1 MGAMTEMADMTT
13 ILLHQWQLVS
23 TTSWPLLLTL
33 AAFGIA
39 WWTYNRSGR
48 ASLLHPLM
56 VATPLIYFTMQTI
69 DLDFAAYYS
78 GNGILNWL
86 LGPATV
92 ALAVPLSHQLRQLP
106 AMFKPLTVALLLGGL
121 FATLSA
127 LILVKLFGLS
137 DVVLLSL
144 AAKSVTSPIALSIVE
159 QIGGLRS
166 LLAVATMVTGLAGI
180 VLAKSIFHLTQ
191 LVDERWQGLILGVT
205 AHAIGTAKA
214 FESSPRCGA
223 FATLGMG
230 INGILT
236 AIVLPAS
243 IGLFII

>member
-1 MGAMTEMADMTT
+1 
-13 ILLHQWQLVS
+13 
-23 TTSWPLLLTL
+23 
-33 AAFGIA
+33 
-39 WWTYNRSGR
+39 
-48 ASLLHPLM
+48 
-56 VATPLIYFTMQTI
+56 MQII

-92 ALAVPLSHQLRQLP
+92 ALAVPLSQQLRQLP
-106 AMFKPLTVALLLGGL
+106 TMFKPLTVALLLGGL

-127 LILVKLFGLS
+127 LLLVKLFGLS
-137 DVVLLSL
+137 DLVLLSL

-159 QIGGLRS
+159 QIGGLTS
-166 LLAVATMVTGLAGI
+166 LLAVATMITGLAGI
-180 VLAKSIFHLTQ
+180 VVAKTIFHLTQ
-191 LVDERWQGLILGVT
+191 LEDERWQGLILGVT

-214 FESSPRCGA
+214 FESSSRCGA

-236 AIVLPAS
+236 AIALPLS

>member
-1 MGAMTEMADMTT
+1 MGEMIEITEIFMQ
-13 ILLHQWQLVS
+13 QWQLIS

-33 AAFGIA
+33 AGFAIA
-39 WWTYNRSGR
+39 WWVYNRSGR

-56 VATPLIYFTMQTI
+56 IATPLIYFTMQII

-92 ALAVPLSHQLRQLP
+92 ALAVPLSQQLRQLR
-106 AMFKPLTVALLLGGL
+106 AMLKPLTVALLLGGL

-127 LILVKLFGLS
+127 LLLVKLFGLS

-159 QIGGLRS
+159 QIGGLTS

-180 VLAKSIFHLTQ
+180 VMAKTIFSLTQ
-191 LVDERWQGLILGVT
+191 LEDERWQGLILGVT

-214 FESSPRCGA
+214 FENSPRCGA

-236 AIVLPAS
+236 AIILPAS
-243 IGLFII
+243 IGLFIS

>member
-1 MGAMTEMADMTT
+1 MSEIIAQ
-13 ILLHQWQLVS
+13 QWQIINS
-23 TTSWPLLLTL
+23 TSWPLLLTL
-33 AAFGIA
+33 AGFAIA

-56 VATPLIYFTMQTI
+56 IATPLIYFTMQII

-92 ALAVPLSHQLRQLP
+92 ALAVPLSQQLRQLP

-127 LILVKLFGLS
+127 LLLVKLFGLS
-137 DVVLLSL
+137 DLVLLSL

-159 QIGGLRS
+159 QIGGLTS
-166 LLAVATMVTGLAGI
+166 LLAVATMITGLAGI
-180 VLAKSIFHLTQ
+180 VVAKTIFHLTQ
-191 LVDERWQGLILGVT
+191 LEDERWQGLILGVT

-236 AIVLPAS
+236 AIALPLA
-243 IGLFII
+243 IGLFIL

>member
-1 MGAMTEMADMTT
+1 MTE
-13 ILLHQWQLVS
+13 IIIQQWQLIS

-33 AAFGIA
+33 LGFAIA
-39 WWTYNRSGR
+39 WWVYNRSGR

-56 VATPLIYFTMQTI
+56 IATPLIYFTMQAI
-69 DLDFAAYYS
+69 DLDFASYYA

-92 ALAVPLSHQLRQLP
+92 ALAVPLSQQLRQLR
-106 AMFKPLTVALLLGGL
+106 ALFKPLTVALLLGGV

-127 LILVKLFGLS
+127 LLLVKLFGLS
-137 DVVLLSL
+137 DMVLLSL
-144 AAKSVTSPIALSIVE
+144 AAKSVTSPIAFSIVE
-159 QIGGLRS
+159 QIGGLTS

-180 VLAKSIFHLTQ
+180 VMAKTLFQLTQ
-191 LVDERWQGLILGVT
+191 LEDERWQGLILGVT

-214 FESSPRCGA
+214 FETSPRCGA

-236 AIVLPAS
+236 AIMLPAS

>member
-1 MGAMTEMADMTT
+1 MSE
-13 ILLHQWQLVS
+13 ILAQQWQIICS
-23 TTSWPLLLTL
+23 TSWPLLLTL
-33 AAFGIA
+33 AGFDIA

-48 ASLLHPLM
+48 ASLLHPFM
-56 VATPLIYFTMQTI
+56 IATPLIYFTMQII

-86 LGPATV
+86 MGPATV
-92 ALAVPLSHQLRQLP
+92 ALAVPLSQQLRQLP

-127 LILVKLFGLS
+127 LLLVKLFGLS
-137 DVVLLSL
+137 DIVLLSL

-159 QIGGLRS
+159 QIGGLTS
-166 LLAVATMVTGLAGI
+166 LLAVATMITGLAGI
-180 VLAKSIFHLTQ
+180 VVAKTIFHLTQ
-191 LVDERWQGLILGVT
+191 LEDERWQGLILGVT

-236 AIVLPAS
+236 AIALPLA
-243 IGLFII
+243 IGLFIL

>member
-1 MGAMTEMADMTT
+1 MSDIIA
-13 ILLHQWQLVS
+13 LQWQLIS
-23 TTSWPLLLTL
+23 ATSWPVLLTL
-33 AAFGIA
+33 AGFTIG
-39 WWTYNRSGR
+39 WWIYNRSGR

-56 VATPLIYFTMQTI
+56 IATPLIYFAMQII
-69 DLDFAAYYS
+69 DLDFAAYDA

-92 ALAVPLSHQLRQLP
+92 ALAVPLSQQMRQLP
-106 AMFKPLTVALLLGGL
+106 ALLKPLTAALLFGGL

-127 LILVKLFGLS
+127 LALVKLFGLS
-137 DVVLLSL
+137 DIILLSL
-144 AAKSVTSPIALSIVE
+144 AAKSVTSPIALSIVQ
-159 QIGGLRS
+159 QIGGLTG

-180 VLAKSIFHLTQ
+180 VAAKTLFRATQ
-191 LVDERWQGLILGVT
+191 LEDERWQGLILGVT

-214 FESSPRCGA
+214 FEASPRCGA

-236 AIVLPAS
+236 AIILPAS
-243 IGLFII
+243 IKLFIT

>member
-1 MGAMTEMADMTT
+1 MTE
-13 ILLHQWQLVS
+13 IILHQWMLIS

-33 AAFGIA
+33 AGFAIA
-39 WWTYNRSGR
+39 WRAYIRSDR

-56 VATPLIYFTMQTI
+56 IATPLIYLSMQII
-69 DLDFAAYYS
+69 DLDFEAYYS
-78 GNGILNWL
+78 GNGVLNWL

-92 ALAVPLSHQLRQLP
+92 ALAVPLSQQLRQLP
-106 AMFKPLTVALLLGGL
+106 AMFKPLTVALVLGGL

-127 LILVKLFGLS
+127 LILVKLFDLS
-137 DVVLLSL
+137 DIVLLSL

-159 QIGGLRS
+159 QIGGLTS
-166 LLAVATMVTGLAGI
+166 LLAVATMITGLAGI
-180 VLAKSIFHLTQ
+180 VMAKSIFHFTQ
-191 LVDERWQGLILGVT
+191 LEDERWQGLILGVT

-236 AIVLPAS
+236 AIILPAS
-243 IGLFII
+243 IGFFIA